1 MSTQWPLLMA
11 VAVLAFWAHP
21 AQSELVAIETRV
33 AIAPGVGDPDTGSWR
48 FVSIDTETGIFTPIS
63 DFSFVPPFGAERGKI
78 ALLEG
83 VVNGELL
90 VQYQE
95 LSAYPDEDDAF
106 KGYATFNRGN
116 LNFPG
121 SSVVFP
127 NASGV
132 PQILRTEGVPGK
144 MFAIHETKS
153 MLCNGLPITHECS
166 IDPRYRNYE
175 AHSLTLSAIT
185 ESAKP
190 SLKHLADLGTYGGI
204 INNTGHPDPDDDGLY
219 DSSGIRPDI
228 PSDRTYRITGDDKD
242 AYVMIRYDHQ
252 NEGEEA
258 YYDYLEVLDFYLW
271 KVPTVTNEAPIKKT
285 FLNNNI
291 TIPCFRGFDFIFKKP
306 NGDGK
311 LLLSAKCCCRGGPI
325 QPGQLNTCQG
335 DTVGYDVLYE
345 VDFDSFDAPTN
356 ASWVVRADSRDVVP
370 DRSAQSGPDG
380 KFGHGLSYTYDEA
393 KEVLYSI
400 GWYES
405 QYLVWATDLSKQA
418 VTSKFWTTIDD
429 PEPQKEF
436 PARYSLSGLAW
447 LPDSEVAAL
456 RETTTLL

>member
-1 MSTQWPLLMA
+1 MA

-144 MFAIHETKS
+144 MWAIHDTKS
-153 MLCNGLPITHECS
+153 MLCNGLPITKECS
-166 IDPRYRNYE
+166 INPLYRNYE

-185 ESAKP
+185 DSAKP
-190 SLKHLADLGTYGGI
+190 SLKHLADLGTYGGV
-204 INNTGHPDPDDDGLY
+204 INNTGHPDPEDDGLY
-219 DSSGIRPDI
+219 DSSGIRPDL
-228 PSDRTYRITGDDKD
+228 PSDRTYRITGDAKD

-271 KVPTVTNEAPIKKT
+271 KVPTDTNEAPIKKT

-311 LLLSAKCCCRGGPI
+311 LLLSAKCCCRGGAI

-345 VDFDSFDAPTN
+345 VDFDSFDAPTDTN
-356 ASWVVRADSRDVVP
+356 WVVRADSRDVP
-370 DRSAQSGPDG
+370 LNRSALSGPSG
-380 KFGHGLSYTYDEA
+380 KFGHGLSYTYDEV
-393 KEVLYSI
+393 KDVLYSI
-400 GWYES
+400 DWFES
-405 QYLVWATDLSKQA
+405 QYSVWATDLSKKN
-418 VTSKFWTTIDD
+418 VTSKFWTTIND

-436 PARYSLSGLAW
+436 PARYSLSGLAF

-456 RETTTLL
+456 LEKN